1 MSIKLSSMECIEC
14 VHRPQVLEQMRNE
27 FDGTRGSLMSI
38 GFSILFEI
46 LKFEIY
52 ILNRNSNQ
60 RFKGNA
66 LKNSGSLKKSDEWS
80 SNNNNIPKL
89 KFFFRSK
96 NSLIVFT
103 ITFKVLYTIFFRSKS
118 SIILKKFFYY
128 YFTFYFSLV

>member
-1 MSIKLSSMECIEC
+1 MECIEC

-66 LKNSGSLKKSDEWS
+66 LKNSGSLKNPTSE
-80 SNNNNIPKL
+80 
-89 KFFFRSK
+89 
-96 NSLIVFT
+96 IVT
-103 ITFKVLYTIFFRSKS
+103 IIIFQN
-118 SIILKKFFYY
+118 
-128 YFTFYFSLV
+128 

>member
-60 RFKGNA
+60 GKRFEKFRI
-66 LKNSGSLKKSDEWS
+66 SKKSNEWS

>member
-66 LKNSGSLKKSDEWS
+66 LKNSGSLKKSNEWS
-80 SNNNNIPKL
+80 SNNNISKL

-103 ITFKVLYTIFFRSKS
+103 ITFKVLYKIFFRSKS